1 MEPVEAVRV
10 LAGVGLEGDRHA
22 TADSPRQVLAVDL
35 EALDV
40 LGLVPGVIRENLA
53 LSGVGI
59 QKAPRG
65 FHLRIGEVEF
75 RVLGVCRPCSRMEEI
90 RPGLEG
96 KLRGRRGRL
105 LAPLTDGLVRS
116 GDAAAVTRPGPRPG
130 GPDPSG

>member
-22 TADSPRQVLAVDL
+22 TAGSTRQILAIDQETL
-35 EALDV
+35 NA
-40 LGLVPGVIRENLA
+40 LGLGPGAIRENLA
-53 LSGVGI
+53 LAGVGI
-59 QKAPRG
+59 QEAPRG
-65 FHLRIGEVEF
+65 SRLRIGGVEF
-75 RVLGVCRPCSRMEEI
+75 QVLGVCTGCSRMDEV
-90 RPGLEG
+90 RPGLQEA
-96 KLRGRRGRL
+96 LEGRRGRL